1 MKINYFLLLLSI
13 ALILPIGLEAHA
25 PNQSYIF
32 LRVYEDGIGGRF
44 EITTD
49 DLNLALDLDLER
61 GLTLE
66 DLSPYLPQ
74 IQAYY
79 LKHVTFASEAG
90 AYPIHFDSIGIMPI
104 DLGDFVQL
112 NFTLEEIVEVPEV
125 LHISYDV
132 LFDLD
137 PSHQGLQVIEY
148 SWKAGIHNNEAMVSL
163 IFGKGETRHPLD
175 LAGSSIML
183 GFIIMI
189 RSGMHHIYIGL
200 DHVLFLLALLL
211 PAVVRRQQGLVKP
224 PATSNETRLK
234 LFPGFLRP
242 YTDGWIPIGNFK
254 SAFIN
259 VLKIVTFFTIA
270 HTITLSLAALEIIK
284 LPSALVESI
293 IALSIALAAVH
304 NIYPIVAQGREWI
317 IAFGFGLFHG
327 FGFASV
333 LGDIGL
339 SGESMTLSL
348 LGFNLGVEA
357 GQIIIVS
364 IIFPVLFILRKNK
377 IYKPMLIYGSM
388 FLILIAL
395 SWFFDRSLGID
406 LPLDNFVE
414 EIYAKILNGLAS
426 ARSGLSIFN

>member
-1 MKINYFLLLLSI
+1 MKNKYLLLLLVGL
-13 ALILPIGLEAHA
+13 LIPFGLEAHA

-49 DLNLALDLDLER
+49 DLNRALSLDLER

-66 DLSPYLPQ
+66 DLSPYLPR
-74 IQAYY
+74 IQEYY
-79 LKHVTFASEAG
+79 LKNVTFSSEAG
-90 AYPIHFDSIGIMPI
+90 AHPIHFDEVGIMPI
-104 DLGDFVQL
+104 DLGDFVLL
-112 NFTLEEIVEVPEV
+112 NFTLEEIDEVPEV
-125 LHISYDV
+125 LDIGYQV

-137 PSHQGLQVIEY
+137 PTHQGLQVIEY
-148 SWKAGIHNNEAMVSL
+148 SWKAGIYNNEAIFSL
-163 IFGKGETRHPLD
+163 IFGKGETHQPLD
-175 LAGSSIML
+175 LTGSSIML

-200 DHVLFLLALLL
+200 DHILFLLALLL
-211 PAVVRRQQGLVKP
+211 PAVVRRQPELVKS
-224 PATSNETRLK
+224 AMASNQKSLK
-234 LFPGFLRP
+234 LFPGFLKP
-242 YTDGWIPIGNFK
+242 YAAAWKPVGNFK
-254 SAFIN
+254 LGFIYL
-259 VLKIVTFFTIA
+259 LKIVTFFTLA

-304 NIYPIVAQGREWI
+304 NIYPILAQGREWI

-339 SGESMTLSL
+339 HGESMTLSL
-348 LGFNLGVEA
+348 LGFNLGVEV
-357 GQIIIVS
+357 GQVIIVCV
-364 IIFPVLFILRKNK
+364 IFPVLFLLRKTK
-377 IYKPMLIYGSM
+377 IYTPILMYGSI

-406 LPLDNFVE
+406 LLLDNFVE
-414 EIYAKILNGLAS
+414 EIYAKILSWL
-426 ARSGLSIFN
+426 RSVRPSRYF